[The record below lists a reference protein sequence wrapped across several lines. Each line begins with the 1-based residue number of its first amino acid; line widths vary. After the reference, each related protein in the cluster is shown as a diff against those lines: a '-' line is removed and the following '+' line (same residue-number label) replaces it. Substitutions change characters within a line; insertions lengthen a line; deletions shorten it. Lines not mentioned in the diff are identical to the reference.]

1 LTEAVFKKFFEVAE
15 IAAFSETER
24 YDYEENLKNYNDWFS
39 VMNTAKNEGIAEGR
53 AEGLAEGE
61 AIGMQKGRTEGLAEG
76 EAIGMEKGRTEGE
89 AIAKQ
94 EMAKSLKSQGVP
106 TDVIAKASGLTAE
119 EIERL

>member
-1 LTEAVFKKFFEVAE
+1 VFKKFFEVAE

-53 AEGLAEGE
+53 AEGRA
-61 AIGMQKGRTEGLAEG
+61 EGLAEG
-76 EAIGMEKGRTEGE
+76 RAEGE
-89 AIAKQ
+89 AVAKQ

>member
-1 LTEAVFKKFFEVAE
+1 
-15 IAAFSETER
+15 
-24 YDYEENLKNYNDWFS
+24 FS

-53 AEGLAEGE
+53 AEGRA
-61 AIGMQKGRTEGLAEG
+61 EGLAEG

-106 TDVIAKASGLTAE
+106 ADIIAKASGLTTE
-119 EIERL
+119 EIEKL